1 MRVKKLEKLSF
12 WKLKGTLIS
21 RNKKMTPLGSI

>member
-12 WKLKGTLIS
+12 WKLKEPLIS